1 MSFWFDKID
10 TTMSY
15 KSMNQSLTEENKA
28 LKEEIQFLLQL
39 LHEAVFPNEP
49 DVPDDRI
56 EVEKCFLDGVLYYRT
71 RENVLVNPKGLAIV
85 GRYVNNKIVKFT
97 PLE

>member
-1 MSFWFDKID
+1 
-10 TTMSY
+10 MSY
-15 KSMNQSLTEENKA
+15 KSMKQKKQNLTEENKA

-49 DVPDDRI
+49 NEPNEPDEPDDSI
-56 EVEKCFLDGVLYYRT
+56 EVEKCILDGVLYYRT